1 MWYVAREVIK
11 NYHIM
16 AEECLNDIYKYVRV
30 IRKDI
35 KQIRQHLLAE
45 GKPAYSNAEI
55 MEVLDIGTKTLKQWR
70 DTGMLG
76 YSKIGNTYLYSKE
89 DVSNFLKATH
99 YEAFASEKAFRQSL
113 KDLPG
118 R

>member
-1 MWYVAREVIK
+1 
-11 NYHIM
+11 M
-16 AEECLNDIYKYVRV
+16 ADESLNDIYKYVR
-30 IRKDI
+30 IIKKDI
-35 KQIRQHLLAE
+35 RQIRQHLFAE
-45 GKPAYSNAEI
+45 VKPVYSNAEI
-55 MEVLDIGTKTLKQWR
+55 MEILDIGTKTLKQWR
-70 DTGMLG
+70 DSGLLG
-76 YSKIGNTYLYSKE
+76 YSKIGNTYLYSKD

>member
-1 MWYVAREVIK
+1 
-11 NYHIM
+11 M
-16 AEECLNDIYKYVRV
+16 ADESLNDIYKYVR
-30 IRKDI
+30 IIKKDI
-35 KQIRQHLLAE
+35 RQIRQHLFAE
-45 GKPAYSNAEI
+45 GKPVYSNAEI
-55 MEVLDIGTKTLKQWR
+55 MEILDIGTKTLKQWR

-76 YSKIGNTYLYSKE
+76 DSKIGNTYLYSKD

>member
-1 MWYVAREVIK
+1 
-11 NYHIM
+11 M
-16 AEECLNDIYKYVRV
+16 ADESLNDIYKYVR
-30 IRKDI
+30 IIKKDI
-35 KQIRQHLLAE
+35 RQIRQHLFAE
-45 GKPAYSNAEI
+45 GKPVYSNAEI
-55 MEVLDIGTKTLKQWR
+55 MEILDIGTKTLKQWR

>member
-1 MWYVAREVIK
+1 
-11 NYHIM
+11 M
-16 AEECLNDIYKYVRV
+16 ADESLNDIYKYVR
-30 IRKDI
+30 IIKKDI
-35 KQIRQHLLAE
+35 RQIRQHLFAE
-45 GKPAYSNAEI
+45 GKPLYSNAEI
-55 MEVLDIGTKTLKQWR
+55 MEILDIGTKTLKQWR

-76 YSKIGNTYLYSKE
+76 YSKIGNTYLYSKD

>member
-1 MWYVAREVIK
+1 
-11 NYHIM
+11 M
-16 AEECLNDIYKYVRV
+16 ADESLNDIYKYVR
-30 IRKDI
+30 IIKKDI
-35 KQIRQHLLAE
+35 RQIRQHLFAE
-45 GKPAYSNAEI
+45 GKPVYSNAEI
-55 MEVLDIGTKTLKQWR
+55 MEILDIGTKTLKQWR

-76 YSKIGNTYLYSKE
+76 YSKIGNTYLHSKD

>member
-1 MWYVAREVIK
+1 
-11 NYHIM
+11 M
-16 AEECLNDIYKYVRV
+16 ADESLNDIYKYVR
-30 IRKDI
+30 IIKKGI
-35 KQIRQHLLAE
+35 KQIRQHLFAE
-45 GKPAYSNAEI
+45 GKPVYSNAEI

-76 YSKIGNTYLYSKE
+76 YSKIGNTYLYSKD

>member
-1 MWYVAREVIK
+1 
-11 NYHIM
+11 M
-16 AEECLNDIYKYVRV
+16 ADESLNDIYKYVR
-30 IRKDI
+30 IIKKDI
-35 KQIRQHLLAE
+35 RQIRQHLFAE
-45 GKPAYSNAEI
+45 GKPVYSNAEI
-55 MEVLDIGTKTLKQWR
+55 MEILDIGTKTLKQWR

-76 YSKIGNTYLYSKE
+76 YSKIGNTYLYSKD